1 MSTEL
6 SSITE
11 WADKRTAAVYTAK
24 SKTLAKLAVEEL
36 FAPHVKASI
45 NGRKISRDEIDQL
58 LLDMRPTE
66 EGALG
71 FYWTDLVGVPRDPS
85 HRDGSVSGMF
95 IISGL
100 QIPDPRTGELVTSFR
115 RKGVAVMYVLPLEKH
130 SGNSVDPSYP
140 IESQS
145 EDPTIDS
152 RKIVEFVSVA
162 NNYPLDQLAA
172 QEKERRTYISKYG
185 YKL

>member
-1 MSTEL
+1 MSAEL

-45 NGRKISRDEIDQL
+45 NGRKISREEIDQL

-71 FYWTDLVGVPRDPS
+71 FYWTDLVGAPRDPS
-85 HRDGSVSGMF
+85 HRVCPNVLSSFVSRLNLCTQDGSVSGIF

-100 QIPDPRTGELVTSFR
+100 QIPSPRTGDLVTSFR

-130 SGNSVDPSYP
+130 SGNSVDPS
-140 IESQS
+140 
-145 EDPTIDS
+145 DP
-152 RKIVEFVSVA
+152 
-162 NNYPLDQLAA
+162 
-172 QEKERRTYISKYG
+172 
-185 YKL
+185 

>member
-1 MSTEL
+1 
-6 SSITE
+6 
-11 WADKRTAAVYTAK
+11 
-24 SKTLAKLAVEEL
+24 
-36 FAPHVKASI
+36 
-45 NGRKISRDEIDQL
+45 
-58 LLDMRPTE
+58 MRPTE

-115 RKGVAVMYVLPLEKH
+115 RKGVAVI
-130 SGNSVDPSYP
+130 
-140 IESQS
+140 IESQFQ
-145 EDPTIDS
+145 DLTIDS
-152 RKIVEFVSVA
+152 RKIVEFVAVA
-162 NNYPLDQLAA
+162 NNFPLDQLVD
-172 QEKERRTYISKYG
+172 QENERKTYVSRYG

>member
-115 RKGVAVMYVLPLEKH
+115 RKGVAVI
-130 SGNSVDPSYP
+130 
-140 IESQS
+140 IESQFQ
-145 EDPTIDS
+145 DLTIDS
-152 RKIVEFVSVA
+152 RKIVEFVAVA
-162 NNYPLDQLAA
+162 NNFPLDQLVD
-172 QEKERRTYISKYG
+172 QENERKTYVSRYG

>member
-85 HRDGSVSGMF
+85 HRVCPNVLSSFVSRLNSCTQDGSVSGMF

-115 RKGVAVMYVLPLEKH
+115 RKGVAVISTRG
-130 SGNSVDPSYP
+130 SG
-140 IESQS
+140 ERT
-145 EDPTIDS
+145 EDV
-152 RKIVEFVSVA
+152 RLQVW
-162 NNYPLDQLAA
+162 L
-172 QEKERRTYISKYG
+172 
-185 YKL
+185 